1 MQIFDTPLSGGVIRG
16 TRIQKARACTGG
28 VLLVNSARSKEC
40 DDVKSECFVTM
51 FSQVVSFY
59 WLYCS
64 YVHVDA

>member
-1 MQIFDTPLSGGVIRG
+1 MGLGNKR
-16 TRIQKARACTGG
+16 RALDTGG

-51 FSQVVSFY
+51 FSQVVSFD

-64 YVHVDA
+64 YVHADA